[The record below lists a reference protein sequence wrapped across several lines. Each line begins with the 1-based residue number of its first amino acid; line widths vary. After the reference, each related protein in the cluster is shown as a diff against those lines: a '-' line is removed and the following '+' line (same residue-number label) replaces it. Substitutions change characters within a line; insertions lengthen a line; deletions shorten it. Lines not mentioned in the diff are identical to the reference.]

1 MDAEQLKKRS
11 KQFALKVIK
20 LFQRLPKTDESK
32 IIGKQL
38 LRSSTSVAANYRA
51 VCRARSQD
59 EFYAKLCIVVQECD
73 ESLFW
78 LEIIKESEI
87 YEGLDLEGLL
97 KEAEELLKIFSSSRK
112 TVKDNKSGNK
122 STDH

>member
-1 MDAEQLKKRS
+1 MDAEQLKIRS
-11 KQFALKVIK
+11 KQFALNVIK
-20 LFQRLPKTDESK
+20 LFQRLPKSDESK

-59 EFYAKLCIVVQECD
+59 EFYAKLCIVVEESD

-78 LEIIKESEI
+78 LEIIKESGI
-87 YEGLDLEGLL
+87 YGSPELNKLMQES
-97 KEAEELLKIFSSSRK
+97 EELLKIFSSSRK
-112 TVKDNKSGNK
+112 TAKINKTINK
-122 STDH
+122 